1 MKGIV
6 ISNAG
11 PLIVLA
17 KLNQLHLL
25 RELYGQ
31 VYFSSAV
38 YDEVV
43 TVGIRKGYDDAKTL
57 KAFFNQE
64 GWTPIDAGEL
74 PNEIGRLNL
83 DSGEKETIALALKKQ
98 TDLLL
103 MDEERGR
110 REARRLNLLVRGSMG
125 ILIEAYKKGVI
136 DEHRLSFY
144 FTQVKSRD
152 DLWIST
158 AFIDRLITELNIRS

>member
-38 YDEVV
+38 YHEVV
-43 TVGIRKGYDDAKTL
+43 TVGIKNGYDDAKTL
-57 KAFFNQE
+57 KAFFDQE
-64 GWTPIDAGEL
+64 GWTPIGTGEL
-74 PNEIGRLNL
+74 PNEISQLNL

-103 MDEERGR
+103 MDEEHGR
-110 REARRLNLLVRGSMG
+110 REARRLNFLVRGSVG
-125 ILIEAYKKGVI
+125 VFIEAFKKGVI
-136 DEHRLSFY
+136 DERRLSF
-144 FTQVKSRD
+144 
-152 DLWIST
+152 
-158 AFIDRLITELNIRS
+158 LITLSKLSPEMTFGSAQPSLTE

>member
-1 MKGIV
+1 VKGIV

-38 YDEVV
+38 YYEVV
-43 TVGIRKGYDDAKTL
+43 TTGIRNGCDDAKIL
-57 KAFFNQE
+57 KAFFDQE
-64 GWTPIDAGEL
+64 GWTPIDTGEL
-74 PNEIGRLNL
+74 PNEISRLNL
-83 DSGEKETIALALKKQ
+83 DLGEKETIALALKKQ
-98 TDLLL
+98 TGLLL
-103 MDEERGR
+103 MDEEHGR
-110 REARRLNLLVRGSMG
+110 REARRLNLRVRGSIG
-125 ILIEAYKKGVI
+125 VLIEAFKKGVI

-144 FTQVKSRD
+144 FMQIKSRD

-158 AFIDRLITELNIRS
+158 ALINRVMTELSI

>member
-11 PLIVLA
+11 PLIALA

-25 RELYGQ
+25 RELYGH

-43 TVGIRKGYDDAKTL
+43 TVGARNGYDDAKTL
-57 KAFFNQE
+57 KAFFDQE
-64 GWTPIDAGEL
+64 GWTPIDTGEL
-74 PNEIGRLNL
+74 PNEISRLNL
-83 DSGEKETIALALKKQ
+83 DFGEKETIVLALRKQ
-98 TDLLL
+98 ADLLL
-103 MDEERGR
+103 IDEEHGR
-110 REARRLNLLVRGSMG
+110 REARRLNLLVRGSVG
-125 ILIEAYKKGVI
+125 IFIEAYKKGVI

-144 FTQVKSRD
+144 FTQIKFRD

-158 AFIDRLITELNIRS
+158 ALINRLMTELNI